1 MKSLQFIQVTPEQ
14 LQEAII
20 AGVNTKLEELKK
32 GFEPKS
38 PTEYLTRREVAEMF
52 KIDISS
58 VHNWTKKGIIISYQ
72 IGGRV
77 YYKRSEI
84 ETAIV
89 ELKIS
94 KKN

>member
-1 MKSLQFIQVTPEQ
+1 MKQIQFIQVSPEE

-20 AGVNTKLEELKK
+20 TGVNIKLEELKK

-38 PTEYLTRREVAEMF
+38 PTEYLTRIQVAEMF
-52 KIDISS
+52 KINISS
-58 VHNWTKKGIIISYQ
+58 VHNWTKKSIIIAYQ

-84 ETAIV
+84 ETAII
-89 ELKIS
+89 ELKTN
-94 KKN
+94 K

>member
-1 MKSLQFIQVTPEQ
+1 MKTIQFIQVTPEQ

-20 AGVNTKLEELKK
+20 SGINTKLEELKK
-32 GFEPKS
+32 GFSPKS
-38 PTEYLTRREVAEMF
+38 PTEYLTRKQVAEMF

-84 ETAIV
+84 EAAIIQ
-89 ELKIS
+89 LKT